1 MDAAKIIRQQSRL
14 LEAQADLVLQ
24 LRQYALSEGGRLN
37 LFGRELVRLAKQNEL
52 KQAFVAKLLGISN
65 GAVSQHYNK

>member
-1 MDAAKIIRQQSRL
+1 MDAAKIIRQQSRI
-14 LEAQADLVLQ
+14 LEARADLITE
-24 LRQYALSEGGRLN
+24 LRQHSLTEGGRLS
-37 LFGRELVRLAKQNEL
+37 LFGREFVRLAKQNEL